1 MKKSELFKIND
12 NELIFLMRQG
22 SEEAS
27 KILYQKYHYLIR
39 KKSIQ
44 FKSSEYKNVDFLQ
57 EGQIALIKA
66 ASTYDFTK
74 DKTFNKYFEL
84 VLERRFISL
93 IRKSNTIA
101 KREVKRL
108 ALEEEASIITQEA
121 ELDLSLV
128 IGKLS
133 NQEMIIYTM
142 RIIER
147 KSVEF
152 ICKSLNLE
160 PKQVYNTVSRVK
172 EKIKKAKEI
181 NK

>member
-27 KILYQKYHYLIR
+27 KILYQKYHYLIQ

-74 DKTFNKYFEL
+74 DKTFKEL
-84 VLERRFISL
+84 SYHE
-93 IRKSNTIA
+93 T
-101 KREVKRL
+101 
-108 ALEEEASIITQEA
+108 
-121 ELDLSLV
+121 
-128 IGKLS
+128 
-133 NQEMIIYTM
+133 
-142 RIIER
+142 
-147 KSVEF
+147 
-152 ICKSLNLE
+152 
-160 PKQVYNTVSRVK
+160 
-172 EKIKKAKEI
+172 
-181 NK
+181 